1 MRAHTSVALSVTV
14 VAHLAAAMKDAP
26 ETARVGLS
34 CFQYLL
40 LVAAALA
47 TGSRGLDLA
56 AAAVAVAKMA
66 AAVVAVETAVVA
78 SLAVLRAPLPAASRH
93 HMGAVESLVLV
104 DDSEEN
110 YHGNL
115 LEDVLAQ
122 YDYCYAAF
130 HILAEYHLIENTHG
144 C

>member
-1 MRAHTSVALSVTV
+1 M
-14 VAHLAAAMKDAP
+14 
-26 ETARVGLS
+26 
-34 CFQYLL
+34 
-40 LVAAALA
+40 AAALA
-47 TGSRGLDLA
+47 TGSRRLDLA
-56 AAAVAVAKMA
+56 VAVVAVAEMA
-66 AAVVAVETAVVA
+66 AVVVAVETAVVA
-78 SLAVLRAPLPAASRH
+78 SSAVLRAPLPAASRH

-104 DDSEEN
+104 DDFEEN

-130 HILAEYHLIENTHG
+130 HILAEYYLIENTHG